1 MTASAAFVRGIVH
14 LLNAQAPGQAPQAV
28 EIMKASDSSPSDSA
42 NLCLEI
48 SSSFLQGSQFCLF
61 SFFVPIN
68 SYRKGV
74 CVCSARELSTVRY
87 LLARVKVCSAH
98 EATAVTFQG
107 QELLELPVS
116 SNKTLRG
123 NSYGG

>member
-14 LLNAQAPGQAPQAV
+14 LLNAQAPGLAPQAV

-61 SFFVPIN
+61 SFFVPII
-68 SYRKGV
+68 
-74 CVCSARELSTVRY
+74 LT
-87 LLARVKVCSAH
+87 VKVCVYVVHVNSTRSDICLH
-98 EATAVTFQG
+98 E
-107 QELLELPVS
+107 
-116 SNKTLRG
+116 
-123 NSYGG
+123 